1 MEDYKDS
8 LKFLISKVK
17 YDNISAGFAN
27 FLNHQYGNVLE
38 EGKILQ
44 YTFCDGDSLSDVK
57 KFFEKYYP
65 DLCDELFAS

>member
-17 YDNISAGFAN
+17 YDKISAGFAN

-38 EGKILQ
+38 EGKMVIVYQ
-44 YTFCDGDSLSDVK
+44 M
-57 KFFEKYYP
+57 
-65 DLCDELFAS
+65 